1 MTWHQIWIQAITRPS
16 HITYKNIVT
25 WMPKDLKTPV
35 LWVFMSS
42 WIGFGLSYNVY
53 RITQNQYDSR
63 FVICSALF
71 GGFGIL
77 GLGLYTL
84 VTQFVAK
91 LLGGSG
97 TFGLLFRVL
106 ASAVSPLVILSGVV
120 GALGNVMPLLSA
132 GTIII
137 WIYQLVISVLITQAV
152 NDFTL
157 NKAIFSNLPLIAVEI
172 LNYLVQVT

>member
-1 MTWHQIWIQAITRPS
+1 MTWYQIWIQATTRPS
-16 HITYKNIVT
+16 HITYKNILT
-25 WMPKDLKTPV
+25 WMPKDLRTPV

-53 RITQNQYDSR
+53 RIAQNQYDSR

-71 GGFGIL
+71 GGLGVL
-77 GLGLYTL
+77 GLGFYTL

-106 ASAVSPLVILSGVV
+106 ASAVSPLVILIGVV
-120 GALGNVMPLLSA
+120 GALSNVMPLLSA
-132 GTIII
+132 GTTLI
-137 WIYQLVISVLITQAV
+137 WIYQMVLSVLITQAV

-157 NKAIFSNLPLIAVEI
+157 DKAIFSNLLVIVLEI
-172 LNYLVQVT
+172 LNFLV